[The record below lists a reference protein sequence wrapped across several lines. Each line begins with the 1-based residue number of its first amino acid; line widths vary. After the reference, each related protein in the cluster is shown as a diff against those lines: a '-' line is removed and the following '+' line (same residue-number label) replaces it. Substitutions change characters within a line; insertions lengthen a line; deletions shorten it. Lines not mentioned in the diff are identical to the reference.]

1 MPINV
6 ALKDKKLYS
15 MLVMMI
21 MLLLVMIMII
31 LRLYYKLG
39 EEESYRKPL
48 ARLPAKGRGVGRG
61 GGRRGRGREPLY
73 L

>member
-21 MLLLVMIMII
+21 MLLLVMIMIL
-31 LRLYYKLG
+31 LRLYYKG
-39 EEESYRKPL
+39 AEESYRKPL
-48 ARLPAKGRGVGRG
+48 ARLPAKGREG
-61 GGRRGRGREPLY
+61 GELLY